1 MPYRS
6 VADLEAAVAK
16 LDRDVSS
23 GRMKIVD
30 EKKALQEISN
40 LNRQKKNFTVFEEQQ
55 KIIDTDKERL
65 KEMKEKKQDPEL
77 KELNDNY
84 GKLDEQFKAIKA
96 EQDSAWAFL
105 FSIDAATLVY

>member
-23 GRMKIVD
+23 GRMRIVD

-55 KIIDTDKERL
+55 KIIDADKERL

-77 KELNDNY
+77 KELNDKY
-84 GKLDEQFKAIKA
+84 GELDDQFKAIKA
-96 EQDSAWAFL
+96 EQDSA
-105 FSIDAATLVY
+105 